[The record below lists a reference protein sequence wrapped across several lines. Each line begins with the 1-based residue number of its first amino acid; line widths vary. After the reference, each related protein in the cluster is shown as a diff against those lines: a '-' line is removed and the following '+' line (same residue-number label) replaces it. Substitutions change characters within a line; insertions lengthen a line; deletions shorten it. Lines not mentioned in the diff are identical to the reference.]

1 MDKINSTAN
10 QEGRIMYTLENLLAF
25 VWGMESV
32 VIKDSEIICTLRDR
46 NNFDLRAQS
55 FLREYEQNKRDPQVM
70 EVLHNGM
77 ERTLRIIDSLTKE
90 IYDTLRKVKKGDL
103 TLVYQS
109 TTDSNIK
116 QLRSLLQ
123 EYGFAEKEQN

>member
-1 MDKINSTAN
+1 MDKVINAEKRES
-10 QEGRIMYTLENLLAF
+10 RSIYTLEDLLAY

-32 VIKDSEIICTLRDR
+32 VIKDSKIICTLRDR
-46 NNFDLRAQS
+46 NNFDLYAQS
-55 FLREYEQNKRDPQVM
+55 FLKTYERNKRDPQVM
-70 EVLHNGM
+70 EVLHNGI
-77 ERTLRIIDSLTKE
+77 EWTLRIIDSLTKE

-109 TTDSNIK
+109 PTDSNIK

-123 EYGFAEKEQN
+123 DYGFAEK